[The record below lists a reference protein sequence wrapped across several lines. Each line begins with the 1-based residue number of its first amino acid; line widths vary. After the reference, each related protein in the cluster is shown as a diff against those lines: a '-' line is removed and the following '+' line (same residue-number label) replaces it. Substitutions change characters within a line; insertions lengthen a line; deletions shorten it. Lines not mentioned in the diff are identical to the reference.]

1 MSSTTHRHERVG
13 EEIAHEI
20 NAMLAGELK
29 DPRLEGSVIASE
41 VRVQPDM
48 KHARVFISVK
58 GTTEEQTDA
67 IRALEHAAGFIRHE
81 LVERLQLRRLPE
93 LHFALDLSEERV
105 ERIEQLLREVKK
117 EEPAPNKVSKG
128 RSARGKSKKR
138 GKPSKK
144 RKSSR

>member
-1 MSSTTHRHERVG
+1 MSSTSHRHERVG
-13 EEIAHEI
+13 ADSAHEI

-58 GTTEEQTDA
+58 GTNEEQSDA
-67 IRALEHAAGFIRHE
+67 IKALEHAAGFIRHE

-93 LHFALDLSEERV
+93 LHFALDLSEERM

-117 EEPAPNKVSKG
+117 DEPAPIEVRKSKPV
-128 RSARGKSKKR
+128 RGKSTKKVKSSTKKR
-138 GKPSKK
+138 
-144 RKSSR
+144 SSR

>member
-13 EEIAHEI
+13 EEITHEI

-29 DPRLEGSVIASE
+29 DPRLEGSVVASE

-48 KHARVFISVK
+48 KHARVFVSVK

-67 IRALEHAAGFIRHE
+67 IKALEHAAGFIRHE
-81 LVERLQLRRLPE
+81 LMERLQVRRLPE

-117 EEPAPNKVSKG
+117 DEPERKEA
-128 RSARGKSKKR
+128 KKA
-138 GKPSKK
+138 KPSTKK
-144 RKSSR
+144 KS

>member
-1 MSSTTHRHERVG
+1 MSATGHRHERVG

-48 KHARVFISVK
+48 KHARVFINVK
-58 GTTEEQTDA
+58 GTTEEQTHA
-67 IRALEHAAGFIRHE
+67 IKALEHAAGFIRHE
-81 LVERLQLRRLPE
+81 LMERLQLRRLPE

-105 ERIEQLLREVKK
+105 ERIEELLREVKK
-117 EEPAPNKVSKG
+117 DEPERKEVKKK
-128 RSARGKSKKR
+128 AR
-138 GKPSKK
+138 PSTKE
-144 RKSSR
+144 KSSR

>member
-1 MSSTTHRHERVG
+1 VSTANHRHERVG

-58 GTTEEQTDA
+58 GTEKEQSDA
-67 IRALEHAAGFIRHE
+67 IKALEHASGYIRHE

-93 LHFALDLSEERV
+93 LHFTLDVSQEHV
-105 ERIEQLLREVKK
+105 ERIEQLLK
-117 EEPAPNKVSKG
+117 EMRKD
-128 RSARGKSKKR
+128 
-138 GKPSKK
+138 
-144 RKSSR
+144 KSSAPGQ

>member
-1 MSSTTHRHERVG
+1 MSSTNHRHERVG

-58 GTTEEQTDA
+58 GTAEEQTDA

-117 EEPAPNKVSKG
+117 DETAPIEIKKAELVRK
-128 RSARGKSKKR
+128 KSKKR
-138 GKPSKK
+138 AKPSTKK
-144 RKSSR
+144 KSSR